1 MEPFLFKDTF
11 GGYLFGASII
21 SVLLAFHV
29 YRDRYPLFSA
39 ISLLSFAAGLLFSSH
54 WLLIRSPGDSLDR
67 VLTKPIGVVL
77 LLASFAVLAWGY
89 RRLRALPDRRPRP
102 ERGGDDGDTRSSVRW
117 ELGSP
122 TWRATS
128 HSLGR
133 HIAYYRS
140 VLCTHRSWSN
150 FRRSLAYQEAELRDP
165 CKRSM
170 HSCIDPHCRCSG
182 ALRGP
187 SGAFCAPVACS
198 VASGA
203 KARARGLNCGLTPR
217 STGPAAA
224 SCHCVPV
231 SSNVGQLHTKTIQ
244 EEELCLG
251 YT

>member
-102 ERGGDDGDTRSSVRW
+102 EREGTTGIRGRQSAGNSDPQLGGLPVTVWVVTLLTTGAFFVLTVHGAISDGVWRTRKLNCEIPANDQCTVALILITAVVGLCAGLLVHFALRSLVRW
-117 ELGSP
+117 
-122 TWRATS
+122 R
-128 HSLGR
+128 
-133 HIAYYRS
+133 
-140 VLCTHRSWSN
+140 
-150 FRRSLAYQEAELRDP
+150 
-165 CKRSM
+165 
-170 HSCIDPHCRCSG
+170 
-182 ALRGP
+182 
-187 SGAFCAPVACS
+187 
-198 VASGA
+198 
-203 KARARGLNCGLTPR
+203 RARKR
-217 STGPAAA
+217 ERA
-224 SCHCVPV
+224 V
-231 SSNVGQLHTKTIQ
+231 
-244 EEELCLG
+244 
-251 YT
+251 